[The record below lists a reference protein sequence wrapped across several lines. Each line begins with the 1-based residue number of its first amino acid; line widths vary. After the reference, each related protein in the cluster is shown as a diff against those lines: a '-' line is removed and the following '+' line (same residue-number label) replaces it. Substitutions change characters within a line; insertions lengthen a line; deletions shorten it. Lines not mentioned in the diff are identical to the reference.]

1 MPRHPRKF
9 PAIELR
15 CHFASIAL
23 LTLRCIFKDALA
35 DEPVESMS
43 EGQGNAFLGLDTRI
57 SLEPRLNAYYGWI
70 GSGDH
75 FVCVTTGRCMGDDGI
90 TKTLVSRLDDVTIV

>member
-1 MPRHPRKF
+1 
-9 PAIELR
+9 
-15 CHFASIAL
+15 
-23 LTLRCIFKDALA
+23 
-35 DEPVESMS
+35 MS

-75 FVCVTTGRCMGDDGI
+75 FVCVTTGRCMGGDGI
-90 TKTLVSRLDDVTIV
+90 TEIHMSPIGNVTNV